1 MSVGYLGPAG
11 TFAEEALIALRG
23 SADDAQ
29 PLASVRDCFAAV
41 SAGAVTECLVP
52 IENSLEGSVS
62 ETLDRLVAAGGALL
76 IRAEVVHPVRHHLI
90 GRPGL
95 TRESVSRVLSHPH
108 AVAQCRHFIDSQLP
122 DAQVVASNSTA
133 EAVQQAV
140 TDSGADAAIGSRR
153 AAEIYGGAIL
163 AEDIADA
170 PDSHTRF
177 VLIGKTPAEATGPG
191 RFTTFI
197 VCALNR
203 DRPGALLAI
212 LQEFAM
218 RGVNLTKLESRP
230 ARTGLW
236 KYIFFIDI
244 EGSRDRDLSIDA
256 AISAIE
262 LQEVADVTFLG
273 SFPVERGSG

>member
-1 MSVGYLGPAG
+1 MSIGYLGPAG

-23 SADDAQ
+23 ADGDFR
-29 PLASVRDCFAAV
+29 PLTSIRDCFAAV
-41 SAGAVTECLVP
+41 SSGGVLESLVP

-62 ETLDRLVAAGGALL
+62 ETLDRLMAAGGELV
-76 IRAEVVHPVRHHLI
+76 IRAEVVHQVRHHLI
-90 GRPGL
+90 GPPSL
-95 TRESVSRVLSHPH
+95 TREGVTRVLSHPH
-108 AVAQCRHFIDSQLP
+108 AVAQCRHFLDSQLP
-122 DAQVVASNSTA
+122 DAQRVPSNSTG
-133 EAVQQAV
+133 EAVQRAIAEGG
-140 TDSGADAAIGSRR
+140 TDAAIGSRR
-153 AAEIYGGAIL
+153 AAEIYGGTIL

-177 VLIGKTPAEATGPG
+177 VLIGKEPAPATGAG

-230 ARTGLW
+230 AKTGLW

-244 EGSRDRDLSIDA
+244 EGSRERDLSVDA

-273 SFPVERGSG
+273 SFPVKGGSG

>member
-1 MSVGYLGPAG
+1 M
-11 TFAEEALIALRG
+11 
-23 SADDAQ
+23 
-29 PLASVRDCFAAV
+29 
-41 SAGAVTECLVP
+41 
-52 IENSLEGSVS
+52 
-62 ETLDRLVAAGGALL
+62 AAGGELV
-76 IRAEVVHPVRHHLI
+76 IRAEVVHQVRHHLI
-90 GRPGL
+90 GPPGL
-95 TRESVSRVLSHPH
+95 TREGVTRVLSHPH
-108 AVAQCRHFIDSQLP
+108 AVAQCRHFLDSQLP
-122 DAQVVASNSTA
+122 DAQRVPSNSTG
-133 EAVQQAV
+133 EAVQRAIAEGG
-140 TDSGADAAIGSRR
+140 TDAAIGSRR
-153 AAEIYGGAIL
+153 AAEIYGGTIL

-177 VLIGKTPAEATGPG
+177 VLIGKEPAPATGAG

-230 ARTGLW
+230 AKTGLW

-244 EGSRDRDLSIDA
+244 EGSRERDLSVDA

-273 SFPVERGSG
+273 SFPVKGGSG

>member
-1 MSVGYLGPAG
+1 VSIAYLGPEG

-23 SADDAQ
+23 SAADGR
-29 PLASVRDCFAAV
+29 PLASIRDCFGAV
-41 SAGAVTECLVP
+41 STGAVAECLVP
-52 IENSLEGSVS
+52 IENSLEGSVT
-62 ETLDRLVAAGGALL
+62 ETLDRLVAAGGELL
-76 IRAEVVHPVRHHLI
+76 IREEVVHPVRHHLI
-90 GRPGL
+90 GPAGL
-95 TRESVSRVLSHPH
+95 DRAQVARVLSHPH
-108 AVAQCRHFIDSQLP
+108 AVAQCRHFLDAQLP
-122 DAQVVASNSTA
+122 HAQVVPCNSTA

-140 TDSGADAAIGSRR
+140 AADAADAAIGSRR

-177 VLIGKTPAEATGPG
+177 VLIGRKPAEATGPG

-212 LQEFAM
+212 LQELAM

-230 ARTGLW
+230 AKTGLW
-236 KYIFFIDI
+236 KYVFFIDI
-244 EGSRDRDLSIDA
+244 EGSRERDLSIDA
-256 AISAIE
+256 AINAIE
-262 LQEVADVTFLG
+262 LQDVADVTFLG
-273 SFPVERGSG
+273 SFPVKGGSG